1 VTVSHGH
8 LSFYGAYVLLN
19 LTFFYLAIPRIKGF
33 PDGEYSQRTGHFAFW
48 LTSLGVVGMGLAFGV
63 AGVLQTYL
71 ERIQGQPYMVA
82 QEPIRFWMA
91 IVAAHGL
98 MVVAGALLIVKHLLT
113 LKPDTFK
120 PATAI
125 GKVVAA

>member
-1 VTVSHGH
+1 
-8 LSFYGAYVLLN
+8 
-19 LTFFYLAIPRIKGF
+19 
-33 PDGEYSQRTGHFAFW
+33 
-48 LTSLGVVGMGLAFGV
+48 MGLAFGV

-82 QEPIRFWMA
+82 QGPIRFWMA

-120 PATAI
+120 PATAM